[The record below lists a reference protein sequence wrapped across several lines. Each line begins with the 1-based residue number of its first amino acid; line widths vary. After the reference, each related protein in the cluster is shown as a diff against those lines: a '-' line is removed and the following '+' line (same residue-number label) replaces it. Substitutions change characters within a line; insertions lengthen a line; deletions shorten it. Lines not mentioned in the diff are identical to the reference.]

1 MQTNLQGTVS
11 QWLPRKEAG
20 LSGDEGETLK
30 MMAVLM
36 TSIMVMI
43 FQVFTY
49 AQMDQAHS
57 L

>member
-1 MQTNLQGTVS
+1 
-11 QWLPRKEAG
+11 
-20 LSGDEGETLK
+20 

-49 AQMDQAHS
+49 AQMDQATHFKCVQ
-57 L
+57 LHKLYVNNEINKYPTHPP